1 MIDTTGVIPLRFV
14 KSLHTAGGLETDPDR
29 RRQTTIPPLHLRGP
43 ESSHEGINEQVK
55 IHQLPLQSP
64 GEGWGE
70 GISYEPLPAHP
81 AIATGQPAAS
91 TGWLIC
97 WLLVGLIAM
106 ANPLLAAEIQLS
118 LDRNP
123 VPINESFTLT
133 FTADA
138 EPDADPDFSPLED
151 QFEILHQGQSS
162 QFSIINGKASRQVTW
177 QLQVIAKQ
185 PGTLQIPSI
194 AFGSD
199 RSRPFSVTVTNGAVR
214 GKQGGEASLYL
225 EAEAEPKNPY
235 VQAQVILTIRVLSRV
250 AFSGDL
256 SQPEVPDAVVEKL
269 DEDREFVSL
278 KDGVQFKVNERRYAV
293 FPQKSGRLTIGPIN
307 LTAQLAAG
315 GGGYGPFFRPSTRQQ
330 RLHSDP
336 IDLNVRPIPAQFTGK
351 QWLPATS
358 LVLDDQWLPVELKVP
373 GGEPLT
379 RTLTVKAEGVTAGML
394 PDLAAAVPA
403 SGDLKQY
410 PDQPVT
416 REDKTASGLV
426 SQRQQKTA
434 LIATRPGAYT
444 TPAVEIPWWNTRT
457 DKLEWARLP
466 ARTLTVLPAP
476 GMAAP
481 EPPPTPA
488 ATPAAAGSRPEEI
501 PPSGGVGETPT
512 PGLAYG
518 LALFLGLGWL
528 ATALAWWH
536 SRRGGPKLA
545 VPADQGRQMVAAGG
559 ESRALKALESACRV
573 HDPVAARKALL
584 EWAAHRWPDTSAA
597 SRLESLT
604 QLLGSEMTV
613 LNRQLYAAD
622 ASAWEGAGLWERFK
636 TVASTAVKPKRA
648 SRGAGELE
656 PLYKS

>member
-1 MIDTTGVIPLRFV
+1 MIDTTGVIPSRFA
-14 KSLHTAGGLETDPDR
+14 KSLHTAGGPETDQDR
-29 RRQTTIPPLHLRGP
+29 RRQTSISLRHQTEP
-43 ESSHEGINEQVK
+43 ESSRGAAGK
-55 IHQLPLQSP
+55 
-64 GEGWGE
+64 
-70 GISYEPLPAHP
+70 
-81 AIATGQPAAS
+81 PAAS
-91 TGWLIC
+91 IAWLTGWL
-97 WLLVGLIAM
+97 LAALISM

-151 QFEILHQGQSS
+151 QFEILHHGQSS

-177 QLQVIAKQ
+177 QLQLIAKQ

-379 RTLTVKAEGVTAGML
+379 RTLTVRAEGVTAGML
-394 PDLAAAVPA
+394 PDLAAAVTA

-444 TPAVEIPWWNTRT
+444 APAVEIPWWNTRT

-481 EPPPTPA
+481 EVPPTPA
-488 ATPAAAGSRPEEI
+488 ATQAAGARPEEI
-501 PPSGGVGETPT
+501 PPSGVVGETPT

-536 SRRGGPKLA
+536 SRRGSPNLA
-545 VPADQGRQMVAAGG
+545 VPADQSRQTVGAGG
-559 ESRALKALESACRV
+559 ESRAFKALERACRV

-604 QLLGSEMTV
+604 QLLGSEMTL

-636 TVASTAVKPKRA
+636 TVAGTTVKPKRA
-648 SRGAGELE
+648 TRAPGELE

>member
-1 MIDTTGVIPLRFV
+1 MIDTTGVTPSRFA
-14 KSLHTAGGLETDPDR
+14 KSLHPAGGSETDQDG
-29 RRQTTIPPLHLRGP
+29 RRQTTISPPRLRGL
-43 ESSHEGINEQVK
+43 ESSHLGINEQVK
-55 IHQLPLQSP
+55 IHQLPLPAP

-70 GISYEPLPAHP
+70 GISNEPLPAHP
-81 AIATGQPAAS
+81 AIATRKPAAS
-91 TGWLIC
+91 TGWLTGG
-97 WLLVGLIAM
+97 LLVGLIAM

-162 QFSIINGKASRQVTW
+162 QFSIINGRASRQVTW

-185 PGTLQIPSI
+185 PGALQILPSI

-235 VQAQVILTIRVLSRV
+235 VQAQVILSIRVLSRV

-278 KDGVQFKVNERRYAV
+278 RDGVQFKVNERRYAV

-351 QWLPATS
+351 QWLPAAS
-358 LVLDDQWLPVELKVP
+358 LALDDQWLPAELKAP

-379 RTLTVKAEGVTAGML
+379 RTLTVKAEGITAGML

-434 LIATRPGAYT
+434 LIATRPGAYPA
-444 TPAVEIPWWNTRT
+444 PAVEIPWWNTRT
-457 DKLEWARLP
+457 RPSKFPGGIR
-466 ARTLTVLPAP
+466 ARTNWNGPACQ
-476 GMAAP
+476 P
-481 EPPPTPA
+481 EP
-488 ATPAAAGSRPEEI
+488 
-501 PPSGGVGETPT
+501 
-512 PGLAYG
+512 
-518 LALFLGLGWL
+518 
-528 ATALAWWH
+528 
-536 SRRGGPKLA
+536 
-545 VPADQGRQMVAAGG
+545 
-559 ESRALKALESACRV
+559 
-573 HDPVAARKALL
+573 
-584 EWAAHRWPDTSAA
+584 
-597 SRLESLT
+597 
-604 QLLGSEMTV
+604 
-613 LNRQLYAAD
+613 
-622 ASAWEGAGLWERFK
+622 
-636 TVASTAVKPKRA
+636 
-648 SRGAGELE
+648 
-656 PLYKS
+656 

>member
-1 MIDTTGVIPLRFV
+1 M
-14 KSLHTAGGLETDPDR
+14 
-29 RRQTTIPPLHLRGP
+29 
-43 ESSHEGINEQVK
+43 
-55 IHQLPLQSP
+55 
-64 GEGWGE
+64 
-70 GISYEPLPAHP
+70 
-81 AIATGQPAAS
+81 ATGKPAAS
-91 TGWLIC
+91 IGWLIGG
-97 WLLVGLIAM
+97 LLAVLIMM

-151 QFEILHQGQSS
+151 QFEILHRGQSS

-185 PGTLQIPSI
+185 PGALQIPSI

-256 SQPEVPDAVVEKL
+256 SQPEAPDAVIEKIG
-269 DEDREFVSL
+269 EDREFVSL
-278 KDGVQFKVNERRYAV
+278 RDGVQFKVNERRYAV

-358 LVLDDQWLPVELKVP
+358 LTLDDQWLPAELKVP

-403 SGDLKQY
+403 GADLKQY
-410 PDQPVT
+410 PDQPIT
-416 REDKTASGLV
+416 REDETAYGLV

-444 TPAVEIPWWNTRT
+444 APAVVIPWWNTRT
-457 DKLEWARLP
+457 DTLELTRLP

-488 ATPAAAGSRPEEI
+488 TTQAAGSRLEEI

-536 SRRGGPKLA
+536 SRRGGPNLP
-545 VPADQGRQMVAAGG
+545 VPADQGRQTVGAVG
-559 ESRALKALESACRV
+559 ESRAFKALERACRA

-584 EWAAHRWPDTSAA
+584 EWAAHRWPEASTA
-597 SRLESLT
+597 SRLECLT
-604 QLLGSEMTV
+604 QVLGSEMTV

-622 ASAWEGAGLWERFK
+622 ASCWQGTGLWERCK
-636 TVASTAVKPKRA
+636 TVAGTTVKPKRA
-648 SRGAGELE
+648 TRASGELE